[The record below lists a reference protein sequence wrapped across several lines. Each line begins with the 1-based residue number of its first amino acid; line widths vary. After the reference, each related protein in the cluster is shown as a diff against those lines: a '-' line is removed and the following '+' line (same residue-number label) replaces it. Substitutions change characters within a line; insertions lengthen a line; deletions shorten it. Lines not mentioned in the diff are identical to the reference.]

1 MKRNNKI
8 MAAAALCAVVVT
20 FSACKDELGF
30 GNVLTPDPSD
40 AICFVTS
47 GSIGASSEPFT
58 RSAGYVDETVEEWTI
73 EGTPSDTSATTRAAV
88 KSSLYADFNPA
99 GVRIFLY
106 NNWDDSTEPNMQVPA
121 SDQLSAMP
129 ALPGTFNAEGVLSPP
144 ETILWASTKEKYALS
159 GGSGDNYTYMRTY
172 AMGRLTDINR
182 LCHDGTSEPSDDTAG
197 AHMEFHGGDIGTP
210 PYIVYTTPDE
220 PKDQIDLIAA
230 YSGEMTVADV
240 YGQQVPLT
248 FYHGLSAV
256 QFKLDFDKTVRVKSL
271 TVTGVYKKGKC
282 DIGENGNN
290 VWDFASYTGEGTY
303 TYTWPF
309 NDGVN
314 DYKLYTASDGH
325 TENGVLTDGDET
337 LLMIPQTL
345 PEGAKVIL
353 EYQEEISST
362 WTSKQIVCD
371 ISGFQWSAG
380 HRYIYTIKEEPTYD
394 IFFDL
399 AAGDITV
406 DGSTYT
412 GCVYK
417 NTATTPEI
425 ATITGTHSA
434 SNKYYVYQSVP
445 NGTTGYESSPGYNKG
460 WTGDISSDG
469 RTPGAGS
476 TLDLPK
482 YAELKVGDVNW
493 SDYITG
499 NFDRNT
505 VKTTFN
511 TKVAECGR
519 VSTNYRIWANV
530 ANADVTIDNVYST
543 RTHTQTYNSNN
554 GATASH
560 RVGNLK
566 LKGDSRLLNLA
577 VLGNTLTSY
586 YGDGSKRG
594 SLVLVDYRNV
604 NYNNHDNTCY
614 FRPANGFTMKGGVLY
629 CATAPLYAGWAT
641 TAFGGDCVSIGGGQT
656 FNMAG
661 GVLTAMAWGNM
672 AAIGGG
678 ATNTAS
684 IAQTPS
690 YINIYGGEVYAY
702 AGGVY
707 QPSSGTLSGF
717 RQFNTA
723 IGGASS
729 TTRSAGNSQI
739 NIYGNAYVV
748 AVSKGGAAIGGGAS
762 GTAKGGKGMVNI
774 YGNAKVIAKSISG
787 YVESSTANYSSIYV
801 PAGTAIGGGKGGAG
815 KSTSTNN
822 GRVPATE
829 NIGHGGDAEVNVYG
843 NATLIAGS
851 VGGGG
856 RGTLANGTTPALV
869 GNATVKIYGNADV
882 QMQAVMADTGGDKSP
897 SFSMSSG
904 TLHLVDD
911 SYEFSQPD
919 GGAVWMDSGN
929 CTIEGGTISDFRA
942 GNGGAIYIYRNSTS
956 TSSTPINFTMSGG
969 TIKNCKAEYD
979 RGGGNGGAL
988 YISDAKG
995 LATVN
1000 ILGGT
1005 ISGNYTDYNGGGVY
1019 LEGGNVNISGG
1030 TLTGNKALE
1039 KNQDDYGN
1047 GGGIYL
1053 MKGNYTMTGGTIS
1066 GNTAN
1071 SNGGGVFV
1079 SSPSASGNDITVD
1092 IRQGTITR
1100 NSSERFGAG
1109 LYVKPGG
1116 SNSATVNIGISGE
1129 TSNTDPEITWNSAS
1143 LRGGGIY
1150 VEGSKA
1156 RLNMYEGLVKNN
1168 SVSAYV
1174 YNQDIANQN
1183 GEVTL
1188 ALNSTTGLPIPDLYY
1203 ITITF
1208 DPAGGN
1214 FTDGNTAG
1222 TSSKTY
1228 LVKSTDS
1235 KLNIPTPKRRN
1246 FTFKGWVPSQG
1257 EADTGHADSEYDNAT
1272 GGSMT
1277 FNYDKDITLTATW
1290 QAN

>member
-1 MKRNNKI
+1 MKRKNKI

-20 FSACKDELGF
+20 FSACKDDLGF
-30 GNVLTPDPSD
+30 GNVLTPAPSD

-88 KSSLYADFNPA
+88 KSSLYADFNPSA
-99 GVRIFLY
+99 VRIFLY
-106 NNWDDSTEPNMQVPA
+106 DDWDDSVQPNMQVPTA
-121 SDQLSAMP
+121 EQIAAGAV
-129 ALPGTFNAEGVLSPP
+129 ALPGAFSTDGVLSPLNP
-144 ETILWASTKEKYALS
+144 QTMAPYTILWNQTKTAYKDQT
-159 GGSGDNYTYMRTY
+159 GSDGNFAKMRTY
-172 AMGRLTDINR
+172 AMGPLTGIQR
-182 LCHDGTSEPSDDTAG
+182 LCHDGTGTDGLTG
-197 AHMEFHGGDIGTP
+197 AHMQFHGGDIGTP

-256 QFKLDFDKTVRVKSL
+256 QFKLDFDKTVRVTGL
-271 TVTGVYKKGKC
+271 TITGVYKKGKC

-309 NDGVN
+309 NGSGDG
-314 DYKLYTASDGH
+314 YTEYTASDGH

-345 PEGAKVIL
+345 PAGAKVIL
-353 EYQEEISST
+353 EYQKEEGSEN
-362 WTSKQIVCD
+362 WVSKQITCD
-371 ISGFQWSAG
+371 ISGFQWKAG
-380 HRYIYTIKEEPTYD
+380 HRYIYTIKEEPSYS

-399 AAGDITV
+399 AAGKVTINNT
-406 DGSTYT
+406 TYS
-412 GCVYK
+412 GKVYV
-417 NTATTPEI
+417 NGVATTVS
-425 ATITGTHSA
+425 GSHVA
-434 SNKYYVYQSVP
+434 SNKYYVYQST
-445 NGTTGYESSPGYNKG
+445 GETTGEYDKNHTGWETAIGTGTCRIPNYPEVKSPDDETRSWADYVTDNSDADLVATKWVTCAESAKRKMVGGSKNFYI
-460 WTGDISSDG
+460 DI
-469 RTPGAGS
+469 
-476 TLDLPK
+476 
-482 YAELKVGDVNW
+482 NN
-493 SDYITG
+493 IT
-499 NFDRNT
+499 
-505 VKTTFN
+505 
-511 TKVAECGR
+511 
-519 VSTNYRIWANV
+519 
-530 ANADVTIDNVYST
+530 ADVTLDNIYIDYTTVHTNAAIRVGGASGNAIFRLKGENKVNKIYNTHDNVRIT
-543 RTHTQTYNSNN
+543 I
-554 GATASH
+554 
-560 RVGNLK
+560 
-566 LKGDSRLLNLA
+566 
-577 VLGNTLTSY
+577 TSY
-586 YGDGSKRG
+586 NGDKS
-594 SLVLVDYRNV
+594 
-604 NYNNHDNTCY
+604 
-614 FRPANGFTMKGGVLY
+614 
-629 CATAPLYAGWAT
+629 
-641 TAFGGDCVSIGGGQT
+641 
-656 FNMAG
+656 
-661 GVLTAMAWGNM
+661 
-672 AAIGGG
+672 
-678 ATNTAS
+678 
-684 IAQTPS
+684 
-690 YINIYGGEVYAY
+690 
-702 AGGVY
+702 
-707 QPSSGTLSGF
+707 SSGTLTVTSYNNLPLGPDDSELN
-717 RQFNTA
+717 RGRA
-723 IGGASS
+723 MIGGGSGTQSTVDIKGGTIFVASPELPDKCSGWTGTCLGGGNTS
-729 TTRSAGNSQI
+729 TGY
-739 NIYGNAYVV
+739 IYISGGRVT
-748 AVSKGGAAIGGGAS
+748 AVSHGNGAAIGGGA
-762 GTAKGGKGMVNI
+762 GFHGAGGAGYV
-774 YGNAKVIAKSISG
+774 YISG
-787 YVESSTANYSSIYV
+787 GEVYAYQFGASTNYVGSDSPEPVACTS
-801 PAGTAIGGGKGGAG
+801 TAIGGGSAFNNKSSLGHVEISGGYVYAQSIGGVAIGGATSMG
-815 KSTSTNN
+815 SAGARGEITISGGTVIAKSLSGTIRNRWNNQEWHFDASTAIGGGSGGNEKRREGNTDNAN
-822 GRVPATE
+822 GGEAIV
-829 NIGHGGDAEVNVYG
+829 NITGGTV
-843 NATLIAGS
+843 IAGS
-851 VGGGG
+851 VGGGKQG
-856 RGTLANGTTPALV
+856 ESSTGVKRLL
-869 GNATVKIYGNADV
+869 GNATITMSGSPDV
-882 QMQAVMADTGGDKSP
+882 QAQMVMADTGGGSTP
-897 SFSMSSG
+897 SFTMSG
-904 TLHLVDD
+904 GKLHLVDD
-911 SYEFSQPD
+911 SYEFIRD
-919 GGAVWMDSGN
+919 NGGAVWMDKGS
-929 CTIEGGTISDFRA
+929 CTITGGTITNFKAQNGGAVYMEGGT
-942 GNGGAIYIYRNSTS
+942 
-956 TSSTPINFTMSGG
+956 FTMSGG
-969 TIKNCKAEYD
+969 TIQNCRAQYNSTA
-979 RGGGNGGAL
+979 GVGGNGGAV
-988 YISDAKG
+988 YINDILGA
-995 LATVN
+995 ATVN
-1000 ILGGT
+1000 ITGGT
-1005 ISGNYTDYNGGGVY
+1005 ISGNYADYNGGAVY
-1019 LEGGNVNISGG
+1019 LEGGNVNMSGG

-1071 SNGGGVFV
+1071 RNGGGVFV

-1208 DPAGGN
+1208 DPAGGD
-1214 FTDGNTAG
+1214 FDQGNTAG
-1222 TSSKTY
+1222 TTTKTY

>member
-1 MKRNNKI
+1 MEMKRNNKI

-380 HRYIYTIKEEPTYD
+380 HRYIYTIKEEPSYS

-399 AAGDITV
+399 AAGSITV
-406 DGSTYT
+406 NGSTYT
-412 GCVYK
+412 GYVYV
-417 NTATTPEI
+417 NGTQTQV
-425 ATITGTHSA
+425 TGTHEA
-434 SNKYYVYQSVP
+434 SNIYYIYQST
-445 NGTTGYESSPGYNKG
+445 GETTGEYDKDHTG
-460 WTGDISSDG
+460 WETAIGTGTCRI
-469 RTPGAGS
+469 PAY
-476 TLDLPK
+476 P
-482 YAELKVGDVNW
+482 ELKVNGKDWGDYFTNH
-493 SDYITG
+493 
-499 NFDRNT
+499 FDREDIR
-505 VKTTFN
+505 
-511 TKVAECGR
+511 TKFESLA
-519 VSTNYRIWANV
+519 
-530 ANADVTIDNVYST
+530 
-543 RTHTQTYNSNN
+543 
-554 GATASH
+554 ATAGRTVTNNTISCATDG
-560 RVGNLK
+560 VLVVLDNLYGNNDDFSQSSWSPAGKYLVK
-566 LKGDSRLLNLA
+566 DALIKGNNRLS
-577 VLGNTLTSY
+577 TLQVRGYVSSY
-586 YGDGSKRG
+586 YGDGSTKG
-594 SLVLVDYRNV
+594 TLVCMRHDDY
-604 NYNNHDNTCY
+604 
-614 FRPANGFTMKGGVLY
+614 PANDGKCALGYGTGTSNVGPAYSWQIKGGTFFA
-629 CATAPLYAGWAT
+629 ATPRTYPPYSGNKIGANGCYALGVNAGAT
-641 TAFGGDCVSIGGGQT
+641 LTISGGRVTA
-656 FNMAG
+656 
-661 GVLTAMAWGNM
+661 LAWGNM
-672 AAIGGG
+672 ATIGGG
-678 ATNTAS
+678 ATVTS
-684 IAQTPS
+684 VIPSTPV
-690 YINIYGGEVYAY
+690 YINIEGGEVYAF

-707 QPSSGTLSGF
+707 QPKNSLFGDGPI
-717 RQFNTA
+717 NVANPA
-723 IGGASS
+723 IGGSCS
-729 TTRSAGNSQI
+729 YTRQGGPAVI
-739 NIYGNAYVV
+739 NISGNAH
-748 AVSKGGAAIGGGAS
+748 
-762 GTAKGGKGMVNI
+762 
-774 YGNAKVIAKSISG
+774 
-787 YVESSTANYSSIYV
+787 VEATSV
-801 PAGTAIGGGKGGAG
+801 GGTAIGGGSSGTG
-815 KSTSTNN
+815 S
-822 GRVPATE
+822 
-829 NIGHGGDAEVNVYG
+829 GGDATIQISG
-843 NATLIAGS
+843 NAIVKAKSIGGYVVSSDPSVSSDPIYVEHATSIGGGKGGLFTYGKANRMYDGKYENVGDGGIAHITMGENCKVIAGS
-851 VGGGG
+851 VGGGKG
-856 RGTLANGTTPALV
+856 GKGKYVGSSVNNSYNALNGFADIQISGNPDLQLQAL
-869 GNATVKIYGNADV
+869 
-882 QMQAVMADTGGDKSP
+882 MQSGSSGLP
-897 SFSMSSG
+897 SFSMNGGNLRLS
-904 TLHLVDD
+904 DD
-911 SYEFSQPD
+911 TYLFVEPN
-919 GGAVWMDSGN
+919 GGSVWMDDGN
-929 CTIEGGTISDFRA
+929 CTITGGTITGFKAQNGGAVYMEGGTF
-942 GNGGAIYIYRNSTS
+942 NMT
-956 TSSTPINFTMSGG
+956 GG
-969 TIKNCKAEYD
+969 TIENCRAKYNSTA
-979 RGGGNGGAL
+979 GVGGNGGAV
-988 YISDAKG
+988 YINDASG
-995 LATVN
+995 SATLN
-1000 ILGGT
+1000 ITGGT
-1005 ISGNYTDYNGGGVY
+1005 ITGNYADRNGGGVY

-1290 QAN
+1290 QANY

>member
-8 MAAAALCAVVVT
+8 MTAAALCAVVVT
-20 FSACKDELGF
+20 FSACKDDLGF
-30 GNVLTPDPSD
+30 GNVLTPAPSD

-88 KSSLYADFNPA
+88 KSSLYADFNPSA
-99 GVRIFLY
+99 VRIFLY
-106 NNWDDSTEPNMQVPA
+106 DDWDDSGKPNMQVPTA
-121 SDQLSAMP
+121 EQIAAGAV
-129 ALPGTFNAEGVLSPP
+129 ALPGAFSTDGVLSPLNP
-144 ETILWASTKEKYALS
+144 LTMAPYTILWNQTKTEYNKQA
-159 GGSGDNYTYMRTY
+159 GSDGNFAKMRTY
-172 AMGRLTDINR
+172 AMGPLTGIQR
-182 LCHDGTSEPSDDTAG
+182 LCHDGTNNPSDDTDG

-282 DIGENGNN
+282 DIGEDGNN

-325 TENGVLTDGDET
+325 TENGVLTDGDQT
-337 LLMIPQTL
+337 LMMIPQTL

-371 ISGFQWSAG
+371 ISGFQWKAG
-380 HRYIYTIKEEPTYD
+380 HRYIYTIKEEPSYS

-399 AAGDITV
+399 AAGNVTV
-406 DGSTYT
+406 NATTYT
-412 GCVYK
+412 GKVYVDGV
-417 NTATTPEI
+417 ATTV
-425 ATITGTHSA
+425 TGAHDA
-434 SNKYYVYQSVP
+434 SKSYYVYQSTGETP
-445 NGTTGYESSPGYNKG
+445 GSFDKDHTGYTAATWNEGSPTAAPIIPEYPEMMV
-460 WTGDISSDG
+460 DG
-469 RTPGAGS
+469 ETWR
-476 TLDLPK
+476 
-482 YAELKVGDVNW
+482 
-493 SDYITG
+493 DYIEG
-499 NFDRNT
+499 NFDREAVRLKFEELAAAT
-505 VKTTFN
+505 
-511 TKVAECGR
+511 GR
-519 VSTNYRIWANV
+519 VGTNNYVSAGI
-530 ANADVTIDNVYST
+530 ADCNFVIDNVYSLA
-543 RTHTQTYNSNN
+543 TY
-554 GATASH
+554 ASQRGNYIQGYF
-560 RVGNLK
+560 RVGNLV
-566 LKGDSRLLNLA
+566 LKGNNRLSDLA
-577 VLGNTLTSY
+577 VYGSKITSF
-586 YGDGSKRG
+586 YGDNSTKGTIVIMRY
-594 SLVLVDYRNV
+594 DDEA
-604 NYNNHDNTCY
+604 YNNNRTYLYNYQTNFSIQGGTIYCSTPRRYRDDSDGGYGGACIQCDEGGYLNIT
-614 FRPANGFTMKGGVLY
+614 GGVV
-629 CATAPLYAGWAT
+629 TAL
-641 TAFGGDCVSIGGGQT
+641 
-656 FNMAG
+656 
-661 GVLTAMAWGNM
+661 AWGNM
-672 AAIGGG
+672 AAIGGS
-678 ATNTAS
+678 ATNTARIGS
-684 IAQTPS
+684 TPNN
-690 YINIYGGEVYAY
+690 INISGGKVYAY
-702 AGGVY
+702 AGSHYRTKHSAGEIYVCN
-707 QPSSGTLSGF
+707 P
-717 RQFNTA
+717 A
-723 IGGASS
+723 IGGRSS
-729 TTRSAGNSQI
+729 FTRSAGNTNVTI
-739 NIYGNAYVV
+739 CGDAYVKAI
-748 AVSKGGAAIGGGAS
+748 AVGGTAIGGGSS
-762 GTAKGGKGMVNI
+762 GTASGGYANVDI
-774 YGNAKVIAKSISG
+774 YGNCTVIAKSISG
-787 YVESSTANYSSIYV
+787 DIVNTNDLSQSMHV
-801 PAGTAIGGGKGGAG
+801 DAGSAIGGGTGGT
-815 KSTSTNN
+815 KTSNATSS
-822 GRVPATE
+822 GRIPAME
-829 NIGHGGDAEVNVYG
+829 NIGNGGDAIVNIHG
-843 NATLIAGS
+843 NARVIAGS

-856 RGTLANGTTPALV
+856 NGTLVDGVTPGLL
-869 GNATVKIYGNADV
+869 GNATVHIYENPIV
-882 QMQAVMADTGGDKSP
+882 QMQAVMADTGGGSVP
-897 SFSMSSG
+897 SFTMDSG
-904 TLHLVDD
+904 SLILSDN
-911 SYEFSQPD
+911 SFEFVRQE
-919 GGAVWMDSGN
+919 GGAVWMDKGT
-929 CTIEGGTISDFRA
+929 CTITGGTISDFKA
-942 GNGGAIYIYRNSTS
+942 QNGGTVYMEGGT
-956 TSSTPINFTMSGG
+956 FTMSGG
-969 TIKNCKAEYD
+969 TIQNCRAQYNSTA
-979 RGGGNGGAL
+979 GSGGNGGAV
-988 YISDAKG
+988 YINDASG
-995 LATVN
+995 SATLN
-1000 ILGGT
+1000 ITGGT
-1005 ISGNYTDYNGGGVY
+1005 ITNNYADYNGGAVY
-1019 LEGGNVNISGG
+1019 LEGGNVNMSGG
-1030 TLTGNKALE
+1030 TLMGNKAME

-1053 MKGNYTMTGGTIS
+1053 MKGSYTMTGGTIS

-1071 SNGGGVFV
+1071 RNGGGVFV

-1129 TSNTDPEITWNSAS
+1129 ASNTDPEITWNSAS

-1150 VEGSKA
+1150 VEGNNA

-1174 YNQDIANQN
+1174 YNQDIANQD

-1222 TSSKTY
+1222 TSSKTF
-1228 LVKSTDS
+1228 LVKSTNS